1 MSSEGILGGGKSK
14 DVRVGNNVFIGSN
27 VSIMKGVTVGDN
39 AVIANGSVVFDDVAA
54 NTVVRG
60 NPAVFYKEL
69 TR

>member
-1 MSSEGILGGGKSK
+1 M
-14 DVRVGNNVFIGSN
+14 
-27 VSIMKGVTVGDN
+27 SIMKGVTVGDN